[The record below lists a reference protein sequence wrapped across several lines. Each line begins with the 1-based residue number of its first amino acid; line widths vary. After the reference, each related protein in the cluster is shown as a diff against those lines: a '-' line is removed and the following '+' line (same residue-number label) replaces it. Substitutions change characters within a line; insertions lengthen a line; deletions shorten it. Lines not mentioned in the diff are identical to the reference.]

1 MTALHDLGS
10 VLAAL
15 GVVALLV
22 PIPGVDPTIRRA
34 GGLGLTV
41 LGWALLLVTLIP
53 DSASDRLTTPVGA
66 GAAGGGLV
74 VAAGVG
80 LVLAAA
86 LARRPTVW
94 FVLLAVALPIR
105 VPISV
110 GDEQARLLVPL
121 YAVIALGVLAWVI
134 ARARRTVT
142 ADSDPAT
149 PLDLPVAAFAAFVL
163 ASGVWSADPEQ
174 GAIRAVF
181 FYVPFVLLYLAV
193 VAWWPHA
200 RAIAA
205 LATTTIVVAV
215 PVAAL
220 ALFQYATGDIF
231 WNSTLQQAN
240 VYSAFFRVNAIFFD
254 PNILGRFLV
263 LAILV
268 AVAVAWKARDPRLV
282 GALWAVTAVLA
293 AGLVPTFSRSSALM
307 LLVGLG
313 LLSWRG
319 LGGRRTLAFGAALLA
334 IIAVL
339 AFSTSAAVR
348 EATTSAERLEEVSEG
363 RFGLVTGG
371 LEIWREDPI
380 LGAGL
385 GGFETRFEETLTPSE
400 QRRIRVVVSHN
411 TPVTVLSEEGLVGFA
426 LFMVLVVWTGV
437 VMTRGASRVSDP
449 GGWAIWSVQA
459 ILAGVLVHSLL
470 YAALFE
476 DPFTWVLA
484 GAGAAV
490 AATAPAVATAT
501 RAGPTAAAAVVGR

>member
-10 VLAAL
+10 ILAAV
-15 GVVALLV
+15 GIVVLLV
-22 PIPGVDPTIRRA
+22 AIPGVDPTVRRA
-34 GGLGLTV
+34 TGLGLTV
-41 LGWALLLVTLIP
+41 LGWVFLLTTLVP
-53 DSASDRLTTPVGA
+53 ESAGDRLTTPVGA
-66 GAAGGGLV
+66 GAGAAGLIVALGVGLV
-74 VAAGVG
+74 VAG
-80 LVLAAA
+80 L
-86 LARRPTVW
+86 LARHPTVW
-94 FVLLAVALPIR
+94 FVLLAIALPIR

-121 YAVIALGVLAWVI
+121 YAVIAIGVLAWVI

-142 ADSDPAT
+142 EDADPAT

-163 ASGVWSADPEQ
+163 ASGLWSADPEQ

-200 RAIAA
+200 RATAA
-205 LATTTIVVAV
+205 LATTTIIVAAPVAV
-215 PVAAL
+215 L
-220 ALFQYATGDIF
+220 ALVQYATRDIF

-282 GALWAVTAVLA
+282 AALWAVTALLA

-319 LGGRRTLAFGAALLA
+319 LGGRRTLAGGGALVAL
-334 IIAVL
+334 IGVL

-348 EATTSAERLEEVSEG
+348 DATTSAERLEEVSEG

-371 LEIWREDPI
+371 LEIWREDPL

-426 LFMVLVVWTGV
+426 LFIVLIVWTAV
-437 VMTRGASRVSDP
+437 AMTRGAARVPDP
-449 GGWAIWSVQA
+449 GGWTIWSVQA

-476 DPFTWVLA
+476 DPFTWVLV
-484 GAGAAV
+484 GVGAAI
-490 AATAPAVATAT
+490 AATAPALATAT
-501 RAGPTAAAAVVGR
+501 RPEPAAAVAGR